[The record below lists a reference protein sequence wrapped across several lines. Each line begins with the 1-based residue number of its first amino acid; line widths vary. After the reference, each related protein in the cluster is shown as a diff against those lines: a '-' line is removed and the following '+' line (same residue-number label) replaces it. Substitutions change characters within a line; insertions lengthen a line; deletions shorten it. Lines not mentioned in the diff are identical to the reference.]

1 MEIAKI
7 IQSISAKRSIIEQW
21 IPDNKEFSLPS
32 GNSLNAHRTRPS
44 RLGLGAEPSREQK
57 ESMRELTPME
67 KKLKNKLKYK
77 HNVIPVKRN
86 ATSAAAESDDDED
99 DMNKKG
105 SGTKTKKAKT
115 KPSVLDEYIKP
126 KKK

>member
-1 MEIAKI
+1 M
-7 IQSISAKRSIIEQW
+7 
-21 IPDNKEFSLPS
+21 
-32 GNSLNAHRTRPS
+32 
-44 RLGLGAEPSREQK
+44 

-77 HNVIPVKRN
+77 NNVIPVKRN
-86 ATSAAAESDDDED
+86 ATSAAAESDDDDDED